1 MLALKPTLVFV
12 TFLTFINVGESKKLV
27 GSFQTHTHDVRGE
40 VYFTDD
46 ETTLEIK
53 DFYYDGKYTLKHRYN
68 EPRNSEFLDIVNK
81 THLPF

>member
-1 MLALKPTLVFV
+1 M

-53 DFYYDGKYTLKHRYN
+53 DFFYDGKYIL
-68 EPRNSEFLDIVNK
+68 SSF
-81 THLPF
+81 

>member
-27 GSFQTHTHDVRGE
+27 GSFQTHTHDVRGK

-46 ETTLEIK
+46 ETTLQIK
-53 DFYYDGKYTLKHRYN
+53 DFYYDGKYTVSFWIPNYLFLKN
-68 EPRNSEFLDIVNK
+68 
-81 THLPF
+81 PFRTIKNRLL

>member
-53 DFYYDGKYTLKHRYN
+53 DFYYDGKYILL
-68 EPRNSEFLDIVNK
+68 SSF
-81 THLPF
+81 